1 MAATL
6 SDAQLEELKT
16 FDSATIANAIEHFK
30 VRDQTLG
37 YVGSNVRALFP
48 NKREPMVGY
57 AVTAKGDSTTYA
69 RRRDPALQFDLWEAL
84 EASPN
89 PCVVVIQDAG
99 NNPSKSCHCGDVMGT
114 MIRTLGGIGLVTDG
128 GVRDLPEVEALGLH
142 YFARG
147 PVVAHGTAV
156 IFDAGEPVVI
166 DGVSIQTGDL
176 LHGDV
181 NGLVTIPAEIAGEV
195 ADAAREVLAEE
206 GQRKAFAESPEFTL
220 KGYRKLL
227 GL

>member
-1 MAATL
+1 MPATL
-6 SDAQLEELKT
+6 TDAQLEELKT
-16 FDSATIANAIEHFK
+16 FDSATIANAIEQFK

-69 RRRDPALQFDLWEAL
+69 RRRDPALQFDMWEAL
-84 EASPN
+84 ADAPE
-89 PCVVVIQDAG
+89 PCVGVGQDAG
-99 NNPSKSCHCGDVMGT
+99 NSPSKSCHCGDVMGT
-114 MIRTLGGIGLVTDG
+114 KLRTLGGIGLVADG
-128 GVRDLPEVEALGLH
+128 GVRDRPGVEAIGLD

-166 DGVSIQTGDL
+166 DGVPIQTGDL

-181 NGLVTIPAEIAGEV
+181 NGLVVIPAEIAGEV
-195 ADAAREVLAEE
+195 ADAAREVIADETR
-206 GQRKAFAESPEFTL
+206 RKEFAASPGFTL
-220 KGYRKLL
+220 EGYRKLL

>member
-6 SDAQLEELKT
+6 TDAQLDELRT
-16 FDSATIANAIEHFK
+16 FDSATIANAIEPFK

-69 RRRDPALQFDLWEAL
+69 RRRDPALQFGLWEAMD
-84 EASPN
+84 ASPR
-89 PCVVVIQDAG
+89 PSVVVIQDSG

-114 MIRTLGGIGLVTDG
+114 LIRALGGIGLVTDG

-156 IFDAGEPVVI
+156 IYDAGEPVVI
-166 DGVSIQTGDL
+166 DGVPIQTGDL

-181 NGLVTIPAEIAGEV
+181 NGLVMIPAEIAGEV
-195 ADAAREVLAEE
+195 ADAAREIIADETR
-206 GQRKAFAESPEFTL
+206 RKAYADSPEFTIQ
-220 KGYRKLL
+220 GYRKLL

>member
-1 MAATL
+1 MPATL
-6 SDAQLEELKT
+6 SDAQLAELKT
-16 FDSATIANAIEHFK
+16 FDSATIANAIEPFK

-48 NKREPMVGY
+48 GKHEPMVGY

-69 RRRDPALQFDLWEAL
+69 RRRDPALQFGLWEAL
-84 EASPN
+84 DQSPN
-89 PCVVVIQDAG
+89 PAVVVIQDAG

-166 DGVSIQTGDL
+166 DGVPIQTGDL

-181 NGLVTIPAEIAGEV
+181 NGLVVIPAEIAGEV
-195 ADAAREVLAEE
+195 ADAARDVIAEE
-206 GQRKAFAESPEFTL
+206 GKRKEFAASPEFTL
-220 KGYRKLL
+220 EGYRKLL

>member
-1 MAATL
+1 MLATL
-6 SDAQLEELKT
+6 TDAQLDELRT
-16 FDSATIANAIEHFK
+16 FDSATIANAIEPFK

-48 NKREPMVGY
+48 NKQEPMVGY

-69 RRRDPALQFDLWEAL
+69 RRRDPALQFGLWEAMD
-84 EASPN
+84 ASFRPS
-89 PCVVVIQDAG
+89 VVVIQDSG

-114 MIRTLGGIGLVTDG
+114 LIRALGGIGLVTDG

-156 IFDAGEPVVI
+156 IYDAGEPVVI
-166 DGVSIQTGDL
+166 DGVPIKTGDL

-195 ADAAREVLAEE
+195 ADAAREVIADETR
-206 GQRKAFAESPEFTL
+206 RKAYADSPEFTIQ
-220 KGYRKLL
+220 GYRKLL

>member
-1 MAATL
+1 MPATL
-6 SDAQLEELKT
+6 SDAQLEELKS

-37 YVGSNVRALFP
+37 YVGANVRALFP
-48 NKREPMVGY
+48 GKTEPMVGY

-69 RRRDPALQFDLWEAL
+69 RRRDPALQFELWEAL
-84 EASPN
+84 DRSPR
-89 PCVVVIQDAG
+89 PSVVVIQDAG

-128 GVRDLPEVEALGLH
+128 GVRDLPEVEVLGLH

-156 IFDAGEPVVI
+156 IFDAGEPAVI
-166 DGVSIQTGDL
+166 DGVPIQTGDL

-195 ADAAREVLAEE
+195 ADAARAVIADE
-206 GQRKAFAESPEFTL
+206 GKRKDFAASPDFTL
-220 KGYRKLL
+220 EGYRKLL
-227 GL
+227 GV

>member
-1 MAATL
+1 MPATL
-6 SDAQLEELKT
+6 SDAQLAELKT
-16 FDSATIANAIEHFK
+16 FDSATIANAIEPFK

-48 NKREPMVGY
+48 GKHEPMVGY

-69 RRRDPALQFDLWEAL
+69 RRRDPALQFGLWEAL
-84 EASPN
+84 DQSPN
-89 PCVVVIQDAG
+89 PAVVVIQDAG

-166 DGVSIQTGDL
+166 DGVPIETGDL

-181 NGLVTIPAEIAGEV
+181 NGLVVIPAEIAGEL
-195 ADAAREVLAEE
+195 ADAARDVIAEE
-206 GQRKAFAESPEFTL
+206 GKRKEFAASPEFTL
-220 KGYRKLL
+220 EGYRKLL

>member
-1 MAATL
+1 MPATL
-6 SDAQLEELKT
+6 TTAQLEELKS
-16 FDSATIANAIEHFK
+16 FDSPTIANAIEQFK

-37 YVGSNVRALFP
+37 YVGANVRALFP
-48 NKREPMVGY
+48 NKHEPMVGY

-69 RRRDPALQFDLWEAL
+69 RRRDSALQFGLWEAL
-84 EASPN
+84 DASPN
-89 PCVVVIQDAG
+89 PSVVVIQDAG

-114 MIRTLGGIGLVTDG
+114 MIRALGGIGLVSDG

-147 PVVAHGTAV
+147 PVVAHGTAI

-166 DGVSIQTGDL
+166 DGVPIQTGDL

-181 NGLVTIPAEIAGEV
+181 NGLVVIPSEIAGEV
-195 ADAAREVLAEE
+195 ADAARAVIADESK
-206 GQRKAFAESPEFTL
+206 RKEFAASPDFTL
-220 KGYRKLL
+220 AGYRKLM

>member
-1 MAATL
+1 MPATL
-6 SDAQLEELKT
+6 TDAQLEELKT
-16 FDSATIANAIEHFK
+16 FDSATIANAIEPFK

-37 YVGSNVRALFP
+37 YVGANVRALFP
-48 NKREPMVGY
+48 GKEEPMVGY

-69 RRRDPALQFDLWEAL
+69 RRRDPALQFGLWEAMDQ
-84 EASPN
+84 SPR
-89 PCVVVIQDAG
+89 PSVVVIQDSG

-114 MIRTLGGIGLVTDG
+114 LIRALGGIGLVTDG

-156 IFDAGEPVVI
+156 IYDAGEPVVI
-166 DGVSIQTGDL
+166 DGVPIQTGDL

-181 NGLVTIPAEIAGEV
+181 NGLVVIPSEIAGEV
-195 ADAAREVLAEE
+195 ADAARDVIADETR
-206 GQRKAFAESPEFTL
+206 RKEFAASPEFTL
-220 KGYRKLL
+220 EGYRKLL

>member
-6 SDAQLEELKT
+6 TDAQLDELRT
-16 FDSATIANAIEHFK
+16 FDSATIANAIEPFK

-48 NKREPMVGY
+48 SKHEPMVGY

-69 RRRDPALQFDLWEAL
+69 RRRDPALQFGLWEAMD
-84 EASPN
+84 ESPR
-89 PCVVVIQDAG
+89 PSVVVIQDSG

-114 MIRTLGGIGLVTDG
+114 LIRALGGVGLVTDG

-156 IFDAGEPVVI
+156 IYDAGEPVVI
-166 DGVSIQTGDL
+166 DGVPIKTGDL

-195 ADAAREVLAEE
+195 ADAAREVIADETR
-206 GQRKAFAESPEFTL
+206 RKAYADSPDFTIQ
-220 KGYRKLL
+220 GYRKLL

>member
-6 SDAQLEELKT
+6 TDAQLDELRT
-16 FDSATIANAIEHFK
+16 FDSATIANAIEPFK

-48 NKREPMVGY
+48 NKQEPMVGY

-69 RRRDPALQFDLWEAL
+69 RRRDPALQFGLWEAMD
-84 EASPN
+84 ESPR
-89 PCVVVIQDAG
+89 PSVVVIQDSG

-114 MIRTLGGIGLVTDG
+114 LIRALGGIGLVTDG

-156 IFDAGEPVVI
+156 IYDAGEPVVI
-166 DGVSIQTGDL
+166 DGVPIKTGDL

-195 ADAAREVLAEE
+195 ADAAREVIADETR
-206 GQRKAFAESPEFTL
+206 RKAYADSPDFTIQ
-220 KGYRKLL
+220 GYRKLL

>member
-6 SDAQLEELKT
+6 TDAQLDELRT
-16 FDSATIANAIEHFK
+16 FDSATIANAIEPFK

-48 NKREPMVGY
+48 NKQEPMVGY

-69 RRRDPALQFDLWEAL
+69 RRRDPALQFGLWEAMD
-84 EASPN
+84 ESPG
-89 PCVVVIQDAG
+89 PSVVVIQDSG

-114 MIRTLGGIGLVTDG
+114 LIRALGGIGLVTDG

-156 IFDAGEPVVI
+156 IYDAGEPVVI
-166 DGVSIQTGDL
+166 DGVPIKTGDL

-195 ADAAREVLAEE
+195 ADAAREVIADETR
-206 GQRKAFAESPEFTL
+206 RKAYADSPEFTIQ
-220 KGYRKLL
+220 GYRKLL

>member
-1 MAATL
+1 MPATL
-6 SDAQLEELKT
+6 TDAQLEELKT
-16 FDSATIANAIEHFK
+16 FDSPTIANAIEQFK

-37 YVGSNVRALFP
+37 YVGANVRALFP
-48 NKREPMVGY
+48 DKREPMVGY

-69 RRRDPALQFDLWEAL
+69 RRRDPALQFGLWEAL
-84 EASPN
+84 DASPK
-89 PCVVVIQDAG
+89 PSVVVIQDAG

-156 IFDAGEPVVI
+156 IFDAGEPVII
-166 DGVSIQTGDL
+166 DGVPIQTGDL

-195 ADAAREVLAEE
+195 ADAAREVIAEE
-206 GQRKAFAESPEFTL
+206 SQRKEFAASPEFTL
-220 KGYRKLL
+220 SGYRKLL